1 MNVDRLGSE
10 RTSRFEG
17 AAMNII
23 SSHRTAKGNPPT
35 WAPVGL
41 QNPSRLRHQHLE
53 HRETI
58 AVRSCLHIGLALSC
72 ATEVRHGQYP

>member
-1 MNVDRLGSE
+1 MDIDRLGSE

-23 SSHRTAKGNPPT
+23 SSHRTIKTDPPT
-35 WAPVGL
+35 CMSVGL
-41 QNPSRLRHQHLE
+41 LNSSQLRHRHFE

-58 AVRSCLHIGLALSC
+58 AVRSCLHIGLALFY